1 MVRRLLVLAAALLFT
16 APGCSPEVAGGK
28 PDGAAIFSE
37 VCARCHGPT
46 GIPDPGTVA
55 RLGVKPLNSP
65 HVQTQLSNADI
76 RQQILKGSRNKQM
89 PAFAGALSDQQV
101 DAIVAHVRT
110 LSGQTPGLGSRPDP
124 APPGQAESDRL

>member
-16 APGCSPEVAGGK
+16 AGCSTEVAGGK

-46 GIPDPGTVA
+46 GIPDPGNVA

-65 HVQTQLSNADI
+65 HVQQQLSNAEI
-76 RQQILKGSRNKQM
+76 RRQILQGSRNKQM
-89 PAFAGALSDQQV
+89 PAFAGALSEQQV

-110 LSGQTPGLGSRPDP
+110 LGATPTTN
-124 APPGQAESDRL
+124 